1 MSNWLTK
8 AVNEYLS
15 TEETVLDLC
24 CGNGIV
30 SDGFLY
36 SEITGIDVCEE
47 YLMEYRKKLPNSKT
61 KIFDLSKVS
70 SSEEEEFS
78 ENKYDN
84 VLCIDGVEH
93 LEKEEGIALIE
104 KIEKIANKKVVIFT
118 PENVSNPN
126 EPTLNNPKN
135 TWGISSGDQW
145 QIHRSAFPRTFF
157 QERGY
162 KVIQCN
168 TARNVYDGTYY
179 HEMLYVLEVK

>member
-1 MSNWLTK
+1 MANWLTREINK
-8 AVNEYLS
+8 YLS
-15 TEETVLDLC
+15 TTESVLDLC

-36 SEITGIDVCEE
+36 SEITGVDVGEE
-47 YLMEYRKKLPNSKT
+47 YLSHYQSRLPNSKT
-61 KIFDLSKVS
+61 KIYDLSKIS
-70 SSEEEEFS
+70 SSEEEVFS

-93 LEKEEGIALIE
+93 LEKEQGIALIE
-104 KIEKIANKKVVIFT
+104 KIEQMAIKRVIIFT
-118 PENVSNPN
+118 PENVNNPDV
-126 EPTLNNPKN
+126 PTLNTPKN
-135 TWGISSGDQW
+135 TWGISSGDEW

-168 TARNVYDGTYY
+168 KARNVYDGTYY
-179 HEMLYVLEVK
+179 YEMLYILEK